1 MKTVVQ
7 KLDIKLKDN
16 PLTEQIKFPF
26 DGLCSITLIGS
37 APFSYQ
43 FHSIDTDT
51 WYSDK
56 PLLCRNKKELLPF
69 GSYKGRIFS
78 FEFKNVYR
86 GDNTVTL
93 HAEYSDKSFNDKEY
107 SFREYTL
114 DGLNRKSSVVIE
126 AGQEA
131 EVFLTNFRGGH
142 YEVHEIYSSLDKR
155 FSCKIRN
162 NAKIIDRF
170 RLENMHSFKRPWIL
184 RWPDSA
190 ILCLKNED
198 NTDLKFQPTDIY
210 FAGYLIKPTEVIE
223 RISPINARDSFLIEG
238 IRLK

>member
-1 MKTVVQ
+1 M
-7 KLDIKLKDN
+7 
-16 PLTEQIKFPF
+16 PLFHINSTA
-26 DGLCSITLIGS
+26 LIPIPGIPINRS
-37 APFSYQ
+37 FAE
-43 FHSIDTDT
+43 T
-51 WYSDK
+51 
-56 PLLCRNKKELLPF
+56 KK
-69 GSYKGRIFS
+69 
-78 FEFKNVYR
+78 NAYR
-86 GDNTVTL
+86 GNNTVTL

-155 FSCKIRN
+155 LSCKIRN

-170 RLENMHSFKRPWIL
+170 TLENIHRFKRPWIL
-184 RWPDSA
+184 RWPDSS

-198 NTDLKFQPTDIY
+198 ITKLAFQPTDIY

>member
-78 FEFKNVYR
+78 FEFKNAYQ
-86 GDNTVTL
+86 GNNTVTL

-131 EVFLTNFRGGH
+131 EVFLTNFRGGY
-142 YEVHEIYSSLDKR
+142 YESGYVSSWCHGYSDAVEVMQKPISRQERRFLCQRKR
-155 FSCKIRN
+155 N
-162 NAKIIDRF
+162 
-170 RLENMHSFKRPWIL
+170 
-184 RWPDSA
+184 
-190 ILCLKNED
+190 
-198 NTDLKFQPTDIY
+198 
-210 FAGYLIKPTEVIE
+210 
-223 RISPINARDSFLIEG
+223 
-238 IRLK
+238 